1 MKRIILFAAA
11 MAAFV
16 LSAGADNR
24 PSSFEQLPDAAKT
37 FVNTNYKGV
46 EVLYVTKED
55 DLFRPDYDVMLAN
68 GILLEFSHSGNMK
81 KIEAKKGSISPELIP
96 DGIRKFVD
104 RHYPDAGYLE
114 YEAGRKKYEVKLSNR
129 LELKFDSAFRLIEVD
144 D

>member
-11 MAAFV
+11 MSAFV
-16 LSAGADNR
+16 LSASADNR
-24 PSSFEQLPDAAKT
+24 PSSFGQLPGDAKT

-68 GILLEFSHSGNMK
+68 GILLEFSHSGSLK
-81 KIEAKKGSISPELIP
+81 KIEAKKGTIAAALIP
-96 DGIRKFVD
+96 EGIRSFVD
-104 RHYPDAGYLE
+104 RHYPGEGYVE
-114 YEAGRKKYEVKLSNR
+114 YEVGRKKYEVKLSNR